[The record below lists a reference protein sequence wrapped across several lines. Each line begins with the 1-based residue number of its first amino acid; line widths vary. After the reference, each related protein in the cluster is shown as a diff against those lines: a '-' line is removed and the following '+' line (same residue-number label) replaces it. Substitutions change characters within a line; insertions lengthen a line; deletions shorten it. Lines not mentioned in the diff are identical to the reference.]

1 MSVQVNIRG
10 ERYGV
15 APPLCRA
22 GSSNGSD
29 GSGRPSRTLENGGCK
44 LTIHLHFAKTKGYEA
59 PEKRGN
65 ILGCPAKIADY

>member
-22 GSSNGSD
+22 GNSNGAD
-29 GSGRPSRTLENGGCK
+29 GSYRPSRALENGGCK
-44 LTIHLHFAKTKGYEA
+44 LTIHLHFAKPKGCEA
-59 PEKRGN
+59 PKNREIFWDALQK
-65 ILGCPAKIADY
+65 